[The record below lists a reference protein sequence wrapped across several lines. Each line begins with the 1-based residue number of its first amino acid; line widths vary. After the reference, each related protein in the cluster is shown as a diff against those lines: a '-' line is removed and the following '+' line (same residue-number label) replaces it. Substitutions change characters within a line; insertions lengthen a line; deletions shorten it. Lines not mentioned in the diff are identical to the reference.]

1 MADDT
6 GRITA
11 RIVLR
16 AVLPVIKVLL
26 EDDPK
31 TRRRFE
37 RVTATVQFAVGG
49 AGSELMASHIIFN
62 QGAFE
67 IAHDLAER
75 PDLVFRF
82 SSYRQMNALF
92 SGKPALPRV
101 EGVRHIGLLLKMLAV
116 LMRLKLLMPGKMPK
130 TPEEARLKIKLI
142 LYMVSTALSQL
153 NRAGDPEMTQWTRS
167 QPDRVYQWSVEPE
180 GIACYLR
187 VKAGKTKAGRG
198 FYIRRAPFVHMK
210 FNGIEGALP
219 VLTNRVD
226 TVQAITRGLVENIG
240 SPEYGGQIGDFM
252 LKIARMLT

>member
-1 MADDT
+1 
-6 GRITA
+6 
-11 RIVLR
+11 
-16 AVLPVIKVLL
+16 
-26 EDDPK
+26 
-31 TRRRFE
+31 
-37 RVTATVQFAVGG
+37 
-49 AGSELMASHIIFN
+49 
-62 QGAFE
+62 
-67 IAHDLAER
+67 
-75 PDLVFRF
+75 
-82 SSYRQMNALF
+82 
-92 SGKPALPRV
+92 
-101 EGVRHIGLLLKMLAV
+101 MLAV